1 VTEFRQKGLSTNIGA
16 VQAEVQFYCLEHCT
30 DHLVTNWFKAWFNT
44 RQKMIEDEDS
54 VDDEDKARKD
64 AAFECLEH
72 LFAHRVTCESLE
84 DFMASSDSLQD
95 SPVLRKL
102 VQWTVEIH
110 ARFVSDGDLCMPF
123 KSSTHNDMREQLRPF
138 RMRAPNARFNGKPL
152 PFSPWPFVE
161 VIRYEAQ
168 NVALEKEKTH

>member
-1 VTEFRQKGLSTNIGA
+1 
-16 VQAEVQFYCLEHCT
+16 
-30 DHLVTNWFKAWFNT
+30 
-44 RQKMIEDEDS
+44 MIEDEDS

-72 LFAHRVTCESLE
+72 LFAHRVTCDFLE
-84 DFMASSDSLQD
+84 DFLASSNSLED
-95 SPVLRKL
+95 SPVLRQL
-102 VQWTVEIH
+102 LQWAVEIH
-110 ARFVSDGDLCMPF
+110 ARFVSDGDLSVSF

-161 VIRYEAQ
+161 VIRYKTQ
-168 NVALEKEKTH
+168 IVALGKEIIH

>member
-1 VTEFRQKGLSTNIGA
+1 
-16 VQAEVQFYCLEHCT
+16 
-30 DHLVTNWFKAWFNT
+30 
-44 RQKMIEDEDS
+44 MIECEDS
-54 VDDEDKARKD
+54 VDDDDKARKD

-84 DFMASSDSLQD
+84 DFMASSKSLED
-95 SPVLRKL
+95 SPMLKKL
-102 VQWTVEIH
+102 VQWAVEIH
-110 ARFVSDGDLCMPF
+110 ARFVPEGDLSVSF

-138 RMRAPNARFNGKPL
+138 RMRASNARFNGKSL

-168 NVALEKEKTH
+168 NVALEQEEID